1 MITLED
7 VQLRPDLGLKHSPEF
22 VSSLVKDCSQANRYR
37 VAYHRCCHGLRLPL
51 LFMNE
56 PLAQGPPNLNS
67 LRPDKWEHDRVI
79 AREQIIDW
87 LATTSSIVSK
97 RSEVLTQVQGALRI
111 LESEKSIEGAIQRDA
126 SVVTVLRALTR
137 RDVGTSQTATFL
149 GVSTTTLENVENRK
163 RNPSHL
169 TKPLAEL
176 LKRELDP
183 ELASWIIE
191 GRDAFNDEMMISRI
205 VATDR
210 IIRRAAATAL
220 RYEHEPRQ
228 LAKLESYLQSR
239 GFQEVASD
247 TIVNPRTDM
256 PKNSYSFRVNVVG
269 LTTDGVE
276 LRQNVDTLIKPAS
289 QSSASLPIFVEAKS
303 MTDEVNPNKRQKE
316 EAQKVDAVRRKWQS
330 SHEKLNFVLL
340 LGGTVPRRYLEIE
353 AGSGLDW
360 VWEHRVQDLGALLD
374 WYTTI

>member
-126 SVVTVLRALTR
+126 SVETVLRALTR

-176 LKRELDP
+176 L
-183 ELASWIIE
+183 
-191 GRDAFNDEMMISRI
+191 
-205 VATDR
+205 
-210 IIRRAAATAL
+210 
-220 RYEHEPRQ
+220 
-228 LAKLESYLQSR
+228 QSR
-239 GFQEVASD
+239 GIQEVASD